1 MRLRPLQSRTV
12 IMNERAPMR
21 NLFSEQAKQEWAMV
35 KESEPF
41 A

>member
-1 MRLRPLQSRTV
+1 MRLRPMQSRST
-12 IMNERAPMR
+12 IMNEPAPMR
-21 NLFSEQAKQEWAMV
+21 NLFAEQAEQEWAMV